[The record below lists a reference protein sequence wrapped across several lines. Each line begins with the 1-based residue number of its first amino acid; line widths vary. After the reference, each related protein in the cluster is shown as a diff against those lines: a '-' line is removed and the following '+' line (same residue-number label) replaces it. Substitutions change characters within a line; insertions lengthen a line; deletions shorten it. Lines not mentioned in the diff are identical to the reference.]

1 MWQVYQPEGAYVH
14 EDGSDPPS
22 ALVCLQGLLLS
33 LTHPSTLVET
43 PSRGV
48 ERGQVAQSVF
58 YPVFV
63 GSGNGYQ
70 SQFNRKKVN
79 QPPLHTFYFHSHL
92 I

>member
-33 LTHPSTLVET
+33 LTHTSTLVET

-58 YPVFV
+58 YSVFV

-70 SQFNRKKVN
+70 SQFDMKKFN
-79 QPPLHTFYFHSHL
+79 QLIFHHTTL
-92 I
+92 